1 MPIARIENDAIAEVR
16 DLDLSAVPQHKR
28 VTSWLPIEGEQPF
41 FKTALET
48 LTGPVYVIE
57 PTRVLRT
64 WTVERRPLAEQQ
76 AAVKVE
82 ARNRILARFPEWKQ
96 ANLTARGVEL
106 QDIWRLNG
114 AWTAQE
120 QAEADALNAVWAWI
134 KSVRAAS
141 DAIEAM
147 SPIPHDYA
155 SDQYWPA

>member
-16 DLDLSAVPQHKR
+16 DTDISAVPQHKR
-28 VTSWLPIEGEQPF
+28 IATWRPIEGEQPF

-48 LTGPVYVIE
+48 ITGPVYVIE

-64 WTVERRPLAEQQ
+64 WTVERKPLEEQK
-76 AAVKVE
+76 AAVKGE
-82 ARNRILARFPEWKQ
+82 ARARILARFPEWKQ
-96 ANLTARGVEL
+96 ANMTARGVEL
-106 QDIWRLNG
+106 QDIWRLG
-114 AWTAQE
+114 GSWTEQE

-141 DAIEAM
+141 DAIEVE
-147 SPIPHDYA
+147 SPIPHDFT